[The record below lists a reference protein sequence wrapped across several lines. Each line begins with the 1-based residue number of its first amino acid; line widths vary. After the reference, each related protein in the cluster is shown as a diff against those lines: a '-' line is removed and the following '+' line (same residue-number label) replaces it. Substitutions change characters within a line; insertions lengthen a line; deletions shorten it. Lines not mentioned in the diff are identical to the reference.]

1 MPLNHNKT
9 YRDRSSKQ
17 WELGKNIIILYINTF
32 PQNLY
37 LNIHIYLAL
46 YTLLF

>member
-1 MPLNHNKT
+1 MPSNHNKT

-17 WELGKNIIILYINTF
+17 WELGKNIITILYINTF

-37 LNIHIYLAL
+37 LNNKHIYLAL
-46 YTLLF
+46 YT